1 MVEKT
6 KKNEEKHVF
15 QAEVSKLLHIVA
27 NSLYSEKNVFL
38 RELISNSSDACDKL
52 RYEAVTKPELI
63 SDKPTFE
70 IEIIPDKKSNTL
82 VIADNGIGMTKSE
95 LVENLGTIARS
106 GTSAFIE
113 NASKQDKQDPV
124 SLIGQF
130 GVGFYSAFMVA
141 KSVEVISKKA
151 SSLEAWQWKS
161 DGSGDFTITPAER
174 DYRGTSVKIFL
185 KNDCKEYLE
194 EQKLKSIIKQYS
206 DHVGLPI
213 ILKGEKD
220 ETINSAAAL
229 WTRSKS
235 DITKEQYKEF
245 YHHVGHSFDDPWLTM
260 HARVEGR
267 MEYTLLLFIPSSKPF
282 DLFDPSRQHR
292 VKLYVKRVFVSDD
305 VPSLVPPYLRF
316 VRGIVDSEDLS
327 LNISREVLQ
336 SNPLLEKIRK
346 DIIKRIFKELK
357 KKSEKSPEDFKI
369 FWDNFGA
376 VIKEGIYE
384 DENMREEIFTIAR
397 FNTTNPSKSTT
408 LSEYISRMS
417 EAQNEIFYITGEN
430 SDALPKSPQLE
441 GFISRNIEVLLL
453 SDPID
458 DFWTSAV
465 QEFEKKS
472 FKSVTHGST
481 NLSLFEKNESKK
493 SETASKKDS
502 DIENSDSLI
511 ALLKLTLKDK
521 VKDVRIS
528 KRLTESPVC
537 LVADETGIDIN
548 VEKILRQQGKLDAA
562 SLKILEINLSHSLI
576 QSLSKTAKKKGAN
589 EILEDAAL
597 LLLDQAQILEGEIPN
612 DAQAFAKRIA
622 SIMSKSF

>member
-63 SDKPTFE
+63 SDKPNFE

-174 DYRGTSVKIFL
+174 DHRGTSVKIFL

-194 EQKLKSIIKQYS
+194 GQKLKSIIKQYS
-206 DHVGLPI
+206 DHIGLPI

-245 YHHVGHSFDDPWLTM
+245 YHHAGHSFDDPWLTM

-357 KKSEKSPEDFKI
+357 KKSEKSPEDFEI

-511 ALLKLTLKDK
+511 ALLKLALKDK

-589 EILEDAAL
+589 EILEDSAL

-622 SIMSKSF
+622 SLMSKSF